1 VNLNYFNPA
10 DWTGPH
16 QLAPCYNA
24 PCMLCRKRVRG
35 VVYYKET
42 VDWDA
47 GGINGVSFYYAH
59 LVCFKEN
66 KKAPGASIPGALQA
80 QPSS

>member
-1 VNLNYFNPA
+1 
-10 DWTGPH
+10 
-16 QLAPCYNA
+16 
-24 PCMLCRKRVRG
+24 